1 MHAWHRELTRKG
13 QNCREQGRRNKRT
26 PAPRH
31 GATLLLRSAVLLYEA
46 SVARSQP
53 LLPWKYHTHV
63 RPAQCFARETHPPQN
78 PQLSD
83 FGSVLR
89 NATCAGR
96 IKHHHQ
102 QLGHASWQLP
112 CNLRNPLPE
121 ERRTSSRCFCFCSA
135 ECISGPAAV
144 SKVLCALDSGPH
156 RHSLCHN
163 GGQPTWANFSRC
175 HHCIITLH
183 EGDPLRPAREA
194 TKLVAGLLEAW
205 DAGLRASIG

>member
-31 GATLLLRSAVLLYEA
+31 GATLLLRSAVHLYEA

-102 QLGHASWQLP
+102 QLGQASWQLP
-112 CNLRNPLPE
+112 CNLRNLFLRKGEQARVVSVSVPRNASLVLLLFPRCCVHSIVGRTGTVFATMAGSLRGPTFRDAIIVSSLYTKGTPFARR
-121 ERRTSSRCFCFCSA
+121 ERQR
-135 ECISGPAAV
+135 
-144 SKVLCALDSGPH
+144 
-156 RHSLCHN
+156 N
-163 GGQPTWANFSRC
+163 
-175 HHCIITLH
+175 
-183 EGDPLRPAREA
+183 
-194 TKLVAGLLEAW
+194 
-205 DAGLRASIG
+205 